1 MSIYAVINSAGM
13 RTKLVESLAFIPDVR
28 DVPTQ
33 HLISYYVG
41 VYLAYSQH
49 EPDYVGLYLAN

>member
-1 MSIYAVINSAGM
+1 MINSAGM

-28 DVPTQ
+28 DVPTP